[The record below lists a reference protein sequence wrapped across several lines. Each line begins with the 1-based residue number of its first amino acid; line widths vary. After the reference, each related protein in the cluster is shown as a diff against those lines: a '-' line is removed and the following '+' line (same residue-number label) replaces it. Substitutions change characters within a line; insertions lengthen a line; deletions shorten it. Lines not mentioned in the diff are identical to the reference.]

1 MEEAAFTGFTCIR
14 HELFTEA
21 IKELS
26 PMALVTL
33 VKMLTYQPG
42 FIIRQNYLA
51 TQLGITESRYMKPRM
66 DELIEK
72 GYLTKSGEGQFTF
85 WQLTDKALAFKKW
98 KGHGYYRL
106 LNDSIENL
114 KRELNDGEIA
124 LYLHILTN
132 ALTHKMTN
140 AELVERTGY
149 NKKTVSRYVN
159 SLYEKGYLHQE
170 IVGYKKVLWS
180 MTKLRREGFIMC
192 GDNEVY
198 DLYSTYG
205 DGIQ

>member
-26 PMALVTL
+26 PMALVAL

-42 FIIRQNYLA
+42 FVIRQNYLA
-51 TQLGITESRYMKPRM
+51 TQLGIKESRHMKARM
-66 DELIEK
+66 DELIGK

-98 KGHGYYRL
+98 GGHGYYRL
-106 LNDSIENL
+106 LNDSVENL
-114 KRELNDGEIA
+114 KRELCDGEVA
-124 LYLHILTN
+124 LYLHMLTN

-149 NKKTVSRYVN
+149 PKQTISRYVN
-159 SLYEKGYLHQE
+159 HLEEIGYLHKE
-170 IVGYKKVLWS
+170 EVGYNKVLWS

-192 GDNEVY
+192 GDNDIY
-198 DLYSTYG
+198 DLYSTYET
-205 DGIQ
+205 GIQ

>member
-1 MEEAAFTGFTCIR
+1 METGFTCLR

-26 PMALVTL
+26 PMALVAL

-42 FIIRQNYLA
+42 FVIRQNYLA
-51 TQLGITESRYMKPRM
+51 TQLGITESRHMKARM

-85 WQLTDKALAFKKW
+85 WQLTPKALAFKKW
-98 KGHGYYRL
+98 GGHGYYRL
-106 LNDSIENL
+106 YNDSIENL
-114 KRELNDGEIA
+114 KQELCDGEIA
-124 LYLHILTN
+124 LYLHMLTN

-140 AELVERTGY
+140 AELRDRTGY
-149 NKKTVSRYVN
+149 PKQTISRYVN
-159 SLYEKGYLHQE
+159 HLCEIGYLHKE
-170 IVGYKKVLWS
+170 EVGYNKVLWS

-198 DLYSTYG
+198 DLYSTYEH
-205 DGIQ
+205 GIQ